1 MNQKIIMAMAV
12 LLILVGGLGIFIF
25 SGNKSEDN
33 RGNSSSQVE
42 NKPAVERVAV
52 NFAIA
57 KVGLKTGSVIS
68 EQDIKIETILLEPGH
83 WLAEEQEAGQLFMV
97 GYVTLTDISAN
108 SRIRINQI
116 AIPGSVAYLS
126 QMVTPGYRVYSFNL
140 SEQQASQLAAVKA
153 GEYIDIYFRY
163 NMVISGYKTQIL
175 QRVEPEIRRI
185 GNFNGTKL
193 LPILNSKKLLYT
205 DQGSSNGVVPNIN
218 KIITKGAPPENKNTA
233 KNKAE
238 SGTKLYVELSD
249 LDIKRLYT
257 VDPYGDFI
265 LFPASFAKNKASST
279 DETLPETIRQLK
291 GRKG

>member
-1 MNQKIIMAMAV
+1 MAMAV